1 MANWYV
7 CGIKVDPDNVG
18 TEFEEEIVKA
28 FEKQFPNKSS
38 IDKLKFI
45 DFCVKDMHKFYS
57 DTTSVRDF
65 VKSKVESE
73 IDKTGNLNL
82 NGLLNLSFIE
92 QAYNLGKR
100 NYKLYAPYSEDVTEN
115 YKALQLIYRIIEAV
129 VNCDSQQ
136 RMFFYVQIPESDWIY
151 NEKGEMVC
159 GNCGEQNFEL
169 VKYNYCP
176 ECGAKMKGDS
186 EDEDSGSINAGTV

>member
-7 CGIKVDPDNVG
+7 CGVKVDPDNVG
-18 TEFEEEIVKA
+18 TEFEEEIVEA

-45 DFCVKDMHKFYS
+45 DLCIRDMHKVYS
-57 DTTSVRDF
+57 DTTSVMDF

-73 IDKTGNLNL
+73 IDKTGSLNL
-82 NGLLNLSFIE
+82 NSLLNLSFIE
-92 QAYNLGKR
+92 QAYNLGKG
-100 NYKLYAPYSEDVTEN
+100 NYKLYAPYSEDTAES
-115 YKALQLIYRIIEAV
+115 YKILQLLYRIIKV
-129 VNCDSQQ
+129 VINCD
-136 RMFFYVQIPESDWIY
+136 MPESEWLY

-159 GNCGEQNFEL
+159 GNCEEQNFEL

-186 EDEDSGSINAGTV
+186 ENEESGSINAGTV